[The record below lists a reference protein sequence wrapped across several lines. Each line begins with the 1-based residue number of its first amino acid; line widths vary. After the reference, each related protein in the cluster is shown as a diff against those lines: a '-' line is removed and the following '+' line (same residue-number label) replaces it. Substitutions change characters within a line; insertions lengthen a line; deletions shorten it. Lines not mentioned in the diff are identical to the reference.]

1 MHNLEYNGT
10 SLRKLGFCIAN
21 APFYHISNRKF
32 EIVDIYGK
40 DGGII
45 ADNGFYENI
54 DVSYEINSLPWLVYN
69 DTQSLIRMLAEEF
82 ANFDGKYKELRDTYN
97 TGYYAKAIC
106 KSIDKIEYKADKCVS
121 TILNFT
127 RQPFWYSDEGQK
139 TISFSAAANSQKETE
154 FYVYNP
160 EKFSAEPYF
169 CIYHSQDLTLDVNNA
184 QIKIK
189 AAFVDNENLIELDSE
204 MQSAFCGITDMNA
217 YISCTSFPVF
227 TSGWNKIKVISEK
240 ENAFSKINIIP
251 RWRRL

>member
-106 KSIDKIEYKADKCVS
+106 KSIDKI
-121 TILNFT
+121 
-127 RQPFWYSDEGQK
+127 
-139 TISFSAAANSQKETE
+139 
-154 FYVYNP
+154 
-160 EKFSAEPYF
+160 
-169 CIYHSQDLTLDVNNA
+169 
-184 QIKIK
+184 
-189 AAFVDNENLIELDSE
+189 
-204 MQSAFCGITDMNA
+204 
-217 YISCTSFPVF
+217 
-227 TSGWNKIKVISEK
+227 
-240 ENAFSKINIIP
+240 
-251 RWRRL
+251 